1 MMPTKYLSRILWI
14 SLAWILPLQASAA
27 SDPRV
32 RLVKKGSGL
41 SLDEAMQRAEKE
53 SSALKSL
60 EAARQASE
68 ARADQ
73 AGDSKGPRLSLE
85 AQRAW
90 IDTDVN
96 KLAGKTLPNGIR
108 NPDNVNTAGVVVTQP
123 LTGWF
128 ALNNKEEAEQHLTE
142 AARADYEASVQ
153 DLRSRSA
160 ETFLRVLK
168 ATRLRDIARQSLGVI
183 QKQKNDA
190 EALRRQGKLAQL
202 DFDRFSF
209 AESEAITQLSDAES
223 QLLVA
228 AAALREQINLPA
240 DQELVLEDIE
250 SQTTVNAQNHSDQR
264 SELRSAAER
273 AEAFKSY
280 RAAAQIDYYPTVNA
294 FARFDRDFAAE
305 DIVIPIPGA
314 PTYPKEDYRDRF
326 TYGLSLNWV
335 LWDGLARKAR
345 VRELTAESER
355 VTLQRAALASNLRIE
370 EAQTAAEYDKAQQT
384 LRNAEVSARLSEEIF
399 EAFTAKFQ
407 NGLATTTDVLSAE
420 RDLTRARAQ
429 LASTGYDLQM
439 AAIRYNRAHGSKL

>member
-1 MMPTKYLSRILWI
+1 MMPTKYLPQLVVIG
-14 SLAWILPLQASAA
+14 LALALPLRAA
-27 SDPRV
+27 AAGDPRV

-60 EAARQASE
+60 EAARAASE

-73 AGDSKGPRLSLE
+73 AGDSQGPRVSVE

-123 LTGWF
+123 ITGWF
-128 ALNNKEEAEQHLTE
+128 ALNNKQEAEQHLTE

-160 ETFLRVLK
+160 ENFLRVLK

-190 EALRRQGKLAQL
+190 EALRKQGKLAQL
-202 DFDRFSF
+202 DFDRFAF
-209 AESEAITQLSDAES
+209 AESEAVTQLSDAES

-228 AAALREQINLPA
+228 AAALREQINVPA
-240 DQELVLEDIE
+240 DQELVLEDIDAE
-250 SQTTVNAQNHSDQR
+250 AKVKSQDHSDQR

-280 RAAAQIDYYPTVNA
+280 RSAAQVDYYPTVNA

-305 DIVIPIPGA
+305 DIVIPLPGT

-326 TYGLSLNWV
+326 IYGLTLNWV
-335 LWDGLARKAR
+335 LWDGLARNAR
-345 VRELTAESER
+345 VRELSAESDR
-355 VTLQRAALASNLRIE
+355 VTLQRAALASSLRIE
-370 EAQTAAEYDKAQQT
+370 EAQTEAEFEKAQQT
-384 LRNAEVSARLSEEIF
+384 LRNAQVSARLSEEIF
-399 EAFTAKFQ
+399 KAFTAKFQ

-439 AAIRYNRAHGSKL
+439 AAIRYNRAHGTKL